1 MPSPWRHAFIEIE
14 DPIRDLPRWV
24 NMIRLIREA
33 GDALG
38 EDEQDEALTPALDQF
53 YVSATG
59 LPAMYQRLFEEA
71 KGAAPAPVI
80 EMFTPGV
87 AVDLD
92 LAASG

>member
-14 DPIRDLPRWV
+14 DPIHDLPRWV

-33 GDALG
+33 GDVLG
-38 EDEQDEALTPALDQF
+38 EDEQDEALTLALDQF
-53 YVSATG
+53 YVWATG
-59 LPAMYQRLFEEA
+59 LPVMYQQLFEEA
-71 KGAAPAPVI
+71 KREDRLALAPLG
-80 EMFTPGV
+80 F